1 MSTFSQWWLS
11 FKKSGQ
17 AKQITWLCGNEP
29 VLVDEVV
36 DLLKGVIP
44 ADAVNTVHLDAR
56 EQTPRYIWNEL
67 RQYPFG
73 QDATR
78 LTIVYGAEDLP
89 LDEDF
94 IQYIKDRGALPRN
107 YVIFVSSEDQLRKKE
122 DNARSVVDALEY
134 LKGRGAVIECRPFTA
149 STAKHAVTWV
159 KEKAELRG
167 RVAEYILNRATG
179 DLRLVR
185 DTLNK
190 LKVIKGDVSLRL
202 IDEMFEAQ
210 PDDTFLGAL
219 FALDRKT
226 ALAVLQEMPRSEYSR
241 TIGLVDARLDLA
253 GLVHD
258 MLIQQKSSGEIAKAA
273 GNKGFLV
280 PDMLPVAKHYDKKRR
295 LRIRKYLA
303 TVDSY
308 SQYGVPEGALEA
320 LVAIW

>member
-1 MSTFSQWWLS
+1 LSTFSQWWLS
-11 FKKSGQ
+11 FKKNPV
-17 AKQITWLCGNEP
+17 AKQITWVCGSEP

-36 DLLKGVIP
+36 DLLKGAI
-44 ADAVNTVHLDAR
+44 TVDPINLVYLDAR
-56 EQTPRYIWNEL
+56 DDSPRHIWNEL

-73 QDATR
+73 NNATR
-78 LTIVYGAEDLP
+78 LTIVRGAEELP
-89 LDEDF
+89 LDENF
-94 IQYIKDRGALPRN
+94 TQYVKDRSALPRN
-107 YVIFVSSEDQLRKKE
+107 YVIFISTEDQLRKKE
-122 DNARSVVDALEY
+122 ETRSLADALDY
-134 LKGRGAVIECRPFTA
+134 LKGRGSVIECRPFTV

-159 KEKAELRG
+159 KEKADLRG
-167 RVAEYILNRATG
+167 RVAEYVLNRATG

-190 LKVIKGDVSLRL
+190 LSVIDGEVSMRL
-202 IDEMFEAQ
+202 VDEMFEAR

-226 ALAVLQEMPRSEYSR
+226 ALASLREMPKSEYSR

-258 MLIQQKSSGEIAKAA
+258 LMIEQKTSGEIARAA

-280 PDMLPVAKHYDKKRR
+280 PDMLPHAKHYDKKRR

-303 TVDSY
+303 TVDGY
-308 SQYGVPEGALEA
+308 SEYGVPDGALEG